1 MGLGGVGGPRI
12 EDGYRRVKRNTIA
25 PARVVCL
32 SKSMT
37 DVKIQMAYYGDD
49 FTGSTDVLEAL
60 AINGIPNVLFL
71 EHPEPG
77 DLEAFEAPMAI
88 GIAGTS
94 RGMSP
99 SEMDDELPPA
109 YAALA
114 QFDPDLIQYKVCSTF
129 DSAPEVGS
137 IGHAIDL
144 GQDMF
149 ESPYVPVVV
158 AVPQLAPRGRY
169 VVFGNLFATVDETTY
184 RIDRHPTMR
193 DHPVTPMREADLTRH
208 LGAQTDRSIGN
219 LEIRHLDGETPP
231 GGVLE
236 DLQDEFGIV
245 LFDGLTTEQQ
255 QTVGRLIWESRPTD
269 GRLFAAASSGL
280 NYALAAHWQETG
292 LAREPSPPEPLP
304 SVDRAVV
311 MSGSA
316 SPVTRAQ
323 IDWAIDNGF
332 TGIRLDAPA
341 LIDPS
346 TNDDAR
352 AAAIDDGLEAL
363 ERGESVVWYSARGPD
378 DPAIQATRDRAAE
391 IGIEGGSIGRQL
403 GEQQGRILREIL
415 DETGIRR
422 VCVAGG
428 DTSGHTA
435 PALEIYALEFL
446 VPAGPGSPICR
457 GHARTS
463 LFDGIEIALKGG
475 QVETEHDVADYFGVV
490 RDGGVRPQS

>member
-1 MGLGGVGGPRI
+1 
-12 EDGYRRVKRNTIA
+12 
-25 PARVVCL
+25 
-32 SKSMT
+32 MT
-37 DVKIQMAYYGDD
+37 DFEIQLAYYGDD

-71 EHPEPG
+71 EHPAPG
-77 DLEAFEAPMAI
+77 DLDDFDDTMAV

-99 SEMDDELPPA
+99 SEMDTELPPA
-109 YAALA
+109 YEALA
-114 QFDPDLIQYKVCSTF
+114 EFDPDLIQYKVCSTF

-144 GQDMF
+144 GQQLF

-208 LGAQTDRSIGN
+208 LGEQTDRSIGN
-219 LEIRHLDGETPP
+219 LEVRHLNRETPVE
-231 GGVLE
+231 GVLA
-236 DLQDEFGIV
+236 DLRDEFEIV
-245 LFDGLTTEQQ
+245 LFDGVTTDHQQ
-255 QTVGRLIWESRPTD
+255 AVGRLIWESRPAD
-269 GRLFAAASSGL
+269 GPLFAAASSGL

-292 LAREPSPPEPLP
+292 LAREPSPPEPL
-304 SVDRAVV
+304 SRVDRTVV

-323 IDWAIDNGF
+323 IDWAIENGF
-332 TGIRLDAPA
+332 TGIRLDTPA

-346 TNDDAR
+346 TVADAR
-352 AAAIDDGLEAL
+352 ASAIDDAVEAL
-363 ERGESVVWYSARGPD
+363 ERGESVVCYSARGPD
-378 DPAIQATRDRAAE
+378 DPAIEATRERADD
-391 IGIEGGSIGRQL
+391 IGIEDGSVGRRL
-403 GEQQGRILREIL
+403 GEQQGRILRDIL
-415 DETGIRR
+415 DRTGIRR

-457 GHARTS
+457 GHARIAS
-463 LFDGIEIALKGG
+463 FDGIEIALKGG
-475 QVETEHDVADYFGVV
+475 QVETEHEAADYFGVV
-490 RDGGVRPQS
+490 RDGGVSPQ